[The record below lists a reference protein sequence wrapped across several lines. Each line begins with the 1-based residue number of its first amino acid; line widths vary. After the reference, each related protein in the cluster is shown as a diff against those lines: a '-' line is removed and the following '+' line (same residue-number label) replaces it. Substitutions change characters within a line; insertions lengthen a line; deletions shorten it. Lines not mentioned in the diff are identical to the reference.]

1 MIKYTNLLMAV
12 AIGICIGI
20 DNQYVFLV
28 GRFMWGL
35 SIGAFTV
42 FVPKFI
48 TETAPT
54 ELKGPLG
61 GLSQIMCCFGFL
73 LPSLLS
79 LAISK
84 NASKGDFMWD
94 NYWRVVWGVSIIFGI
109 LQLLLIQLFFNYET
123 P

>member
-1 MIKYTNLLMAV
+1 MAI

-20 DNQYVFLV
+20 NNQYVFLV
-28 GRFMWGL
+28 GRFIWGL

-61 GLSQIMCCFGFL
+61 GVTQIMCCLGNL
-73 LPSLLS
+73 VPSLLS
-79 LAISK
+79 LAIPS
-84 NASKGDFMWD
+84 NA
-94 NYWRVVWGVSIIFGI
+94 
-109 LQLLLIQLFFNYET
+109 
-123 P
+123 